1 MNSPKSLP
9 LAASRILS
17 LGGLIL
23 TVAAAALLFTVAAV
37 LALAWPTVISEA
49 LEKGFEAKTL
59 GLQPWLS
66 LILAG
71 GGLILALAA
80 AVFERLLALLDTVA
94 TDPFTAPNTLRLR
107 QIGWLILAMQ
117 PVGFLVGWIG
127 THLPPDHDYG
137 DGFGISVTSL
147 LAALLSFVL
156 AELFERG
163 RAMRDDLEGT
173 V

>member
-1 MNSPKSLP
+1 METPGSLP
-9 LAASRILS
+9 LTASRILS

-23 TVAAAALLFTVAAV
+23 TVTAAILLFTIAAI

-49 LEKGFEAKTL
+49 LEKGFEAKAL

-66 LILAG
+66 MILAG

-80 AVFERLLALLDTVA
+80 AVFKRLIALLGSVA
-94 TDPFTAPNTLRLR
+94 TDPFTTSNSLRLR

-127 THLPPDHDYG
+127 KHLPPEHDYG
-137 DGFGISVTSL
+137 DGFGVSFTSL

-163 RAMRDDLEGT
+163 RVMRDDLEGT